1 MIFVTVGST
10 MPFDPLIKAIDEQ
23 VAKGIVTEPVICQ
36 IGNGS
41 YTPTHCEHF
50 RFRESIKELIDEASI
65 VITHGGTGTVT
76 SLIKQRK
83 RFIAVSNAMGAD
95 DHQAV
100 FLSKLA
106 SISNIIWTDDPAK
119 VTALFSESK
128 KISPSQLIT
137 PSLVA
142 DLKAYIEGTDN
153 T

>member
-10 MPFDPLIKAIDEQ
+10 MPFDSLVKAIDEQ
-23 VAKGIVTEPVICQ
+23 VAKGVITEPVICQ

-41 YTPTHCEHF
+41 YIPKHCEHF
-50 RFRESIKELIDEASI
+50 RFKEGIEELINEASI

-76 SLIKQRK
+76 SLIKQHK

-95 DHQAV
+95 NHQAI

-119 VTALFSESK
+119 VTSLFSESM
-128 KISPSQLIT
+128 STNPSQLVT
-137 PSLVA
+137 PSLIA
-142 DLKAYIEGTDN
+142 DLKTYIET
-153 T
+153 